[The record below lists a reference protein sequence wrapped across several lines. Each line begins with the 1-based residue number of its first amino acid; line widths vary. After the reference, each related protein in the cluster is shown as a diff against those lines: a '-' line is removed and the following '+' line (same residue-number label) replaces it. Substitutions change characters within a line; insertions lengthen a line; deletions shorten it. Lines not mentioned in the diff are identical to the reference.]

1 MPVPHLRGLQQSPL
15 RTFQLIL
22 VVQKSPS
29 TSEFRCEWW
38 GREGSVSNAN
48 TKQNRSSRAIWTV
61 RPLEE
66 ESLKPGS
73 QSGNRKTERAWDPTV
88 LSHHTSPGPPT
99 AALLCEGDT
108 YLYLL
113 GVFLFTFPPSTDAQI
128 ELWGKLDHSS
138 AKSQSWSRHVQ
149 VTGSSGRGSCWSIT
163 GV

>member
-1 MPVPHLRGLQQSPL
+1 M
-15 RTFQLIL
+15 FQLIL

-38 GREGSVSNAN
+38 GRPGSVPDAN
-48 TKQNRSSRAIWTV
+48 TRQNRSSRAIWTV

-73 QSGNRKTERAWDPTV
+73 QSGDRKAERGWDPRV

-99 AALLCEGDT
+99 AALLREGDT
-108 YLYLL
+108 YFYLF
-113 GVFLFTFPPSTDAQI
+113 GFFLITFPPSTDSQI
-128 ELWGKLDHSS
+128 ELWGKLDYLS
-138 AKSQSWSRHVQ
+138 AKSQSWSQHVQ
-149 VTGSSGRGSCWSIT
+149 VPGSSGCTSCWSIT